1 MTACIRVPIVVL
13 AAVLV
18 LQPAL
23 AVTTV
28 ATPATMVE
36 SPIADQHPDPETDV
50 LGWEDDYWY
59 NETIS
64 VTPDDG
70 LNDSE
75 LDAVVA
81 RGMARVEQI
90 RRLEFEQTPPVQ
102 VISREDYRRR
112 VDNRTSNMTDAQRL
126 HQNVKYEALF
136 MVDESTDATDVQAD
150 NLAGGV
156 GGFYDPSSGEI
167 KIVSESASTPK
178 MDEITLAQELFHA
191 LQDQRFNISSFNQ
204 STRELHNARDGI
216 IEGDGNYVD
225 YLYQQRCENEWDGTC
240 IMPSD
245 GGAPSDF
252 SPHYGLYQIMLQ
264 PYSDGP
270 VFVRAIRNKSGW
282 EGVNAVYANPPAST
296 EQTIH
301 PATYE
306 ADDPTN
312 VTVPDRSND
321 DWRPLDVE
329 NGVDYAAFGE
339 AGLYVTLWYPAMQS
353 QGTVSIIP
361 LQNHINFAAGGVQ
374 QVDPYNYNHSYTAG
388 WDGDKLVPYVTDE
401 SFRTNET
408 GYVYTTVWDSPA
420 DAAEF
425 RTGYE
430 HLLELHGAEP
440 VDSHVNTYRIPEE
453 TSGFSDAFYLNQ
465 TGDTFTI
472 VNAPTVEDLSAVW
485 ADAAPASETTTD
497 ETPSDSTTTDTATTA
512 ATTVDTTTTVSD
524 TDTDTLSGSDDSTT
538 APAGD
543 ATTTAGP
550 GFTLV
555 VGSVALL
562 VVAVGSLRRR

>member
-1 MTACIRVPIVVL
+1 MRHGTRLLVVGAVIVAVGGVSVIGL
-13 AAVLV
+13 AAS
-18 LQPAL
+18 
-23 AVTTV
+23 
-28 ATPATMVE
+28 PATTDHAVFEPSRE
-36 SPIADQHPDPETDV
+36 SITPSDGTISATMADRRPPDPKEDV

-225 YLYQQRCENEWDGTC
+225 YLYQQRCENEWDGIC
-240 IMPSD
+240 IMPSRSSENGTFD
-245 GGAPSDF
+245 
-252 SPHYGLYQIMLQ
+252 PHLGLYQITYQ

-270 VFVRAIRNKSGW
+270 AFVKDIRKDGGW
-282 EGVNAVYANPPAST
+282 AAVNAVYANPPAST

-306 ADDPTN
+306 VDDPTN

-321 DWRPLDVE
+321 DWRVLALDDSI
-329 NGVDYAAFGE
+329 DYAAFGE
-339 AGLYVTLWYPAMQS
+339 AGLYVTLWYTSLNAEGQQRP
-353 QGTVSIIP
+353 IINP
-361 LQNHINFAAGGVQ
+361 RDHINDAPGGGVQ
-374 QVDPYNYNHSYTAG
+374 QIDPYDYAHAYTAG

-472 VNAPTVEDLSAVW
+472 VNAPTVDDLAAVR
-485 ADAAPASETTTD
+485 AGAAPT
-497 ETPSDSTTTDTATTA
+497 
-512 ATTVDTTTTVSD
+512 
-524 TDTDTLSGSDDSTT
+524 GNDDGLTG
-538 APAGD
+538 AG
-543 ATTTAGP
+543 GP
-550 GFTLV
+550 GFTALLSIVVV
-555 VGSVALL
+555 VGAVTLL
-562 VVAVGSLRRR
+562 GRWRGRLDG